1 MSVLHIMVGI
11 PASGKSTYAKKLAED
26 TGAVIISSDGIRAE
40 LSGTEEYNEAQ
51 NYKVICTIRGRLRHL
66 IKDHDVIIDATNVH
80 VADWRD
86 YIDRCPP
93 DITVKVHWFEIP
105 PEVAMQ
111 RMAGRERKVCEEV
124 LRDKWN
130 TMTTNK
136 KYLEKYIKPENIVYI
151 TPDMH

>member
-1 MSVLHIMVGI
+1 MVGI

-111 RMAGRERKVCEEV
+111 RMVGRERKVPEEV

-136 KYLEKYIKPENIVYI
+136 KYLEKYIKPENIVCI